1 MHSLD
6 FHILVEHL
14 YVYLL
19 CRGIEFSSEIL
30 NNTKIH
36 FRENLKKLIVNVTK
50 QKDVLVLKKNGITVD
65 GMHYT
70 VKFRGTVTLIQEF

>member
-6 FHILVEHL
+6 FRIFVEHL
-14 YVYLL
+14 YMYLL
-19 CRGIEFSSEIL
+19 CLVIEFSCEIL

-36 FRENLKKLIVNVTK
+36 FRENLKKLIVNVNK
-50 QKDVLVLKKNGITVD
+50 QKDVLKKNGITVD

-70 VKFRGTVTLIQEF
+70 VKFKGTVPLIQEF